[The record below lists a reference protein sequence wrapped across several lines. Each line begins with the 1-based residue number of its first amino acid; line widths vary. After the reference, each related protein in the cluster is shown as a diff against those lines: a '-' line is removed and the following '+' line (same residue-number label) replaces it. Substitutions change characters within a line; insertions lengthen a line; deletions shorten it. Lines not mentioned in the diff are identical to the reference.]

1 MGVGSLV
8 KARTRKGFVFSK
20 LAIALIV
27 SAFIWS
33 SSTAQ
38 AKYASI
44 VIEAETG
51 RILNEVN
58 ADELN
63 HPASLTK
70 MMTLYLTFEALK
82 AGKINLDTPFA
93 VSQHAASR
101 APSKLN
107 LVAGQTIT
115 VRNLVLAVI
124 TKSANDAASV
134 LAEGI
139 GGTEPAFAQRM
150 TEKARQLG
158 MSRTVYRNASGL
170 PDPQQ
175 VTSARDLSKLA
186 IALLRDFPDRYRLFA
201 TEEFSYNGQTFS
213 NHNHLMRSFEG
224 MDGIK
229 TGFTNASGFNLA
241 ASAVRDNRRLV
252 GVVMGGQSA
261 RARDI
266 QMARLLNDS
275 FANRASPSPVLVAE
289 DQSGGGLAHRA
300 ARGAKRVV
308 AALSP
313 ISRAEAATPSTSRAA
328 LHAPHQ
334 AKPVEASWSIQVG
347 AFSHRG
353 AAEKAASVALPKV
366 PAKGKSVQVL
376 NPAHSD
382 KEKLY
387 RARII
392 NLTEK
397 EADAACR
404 ALRKKHG
411 TCAIMAPGVIK
422 TASR

>member
-1 MGVGSLV
+1 MADIEGLLPDPVPDHPLLRG
-8 KARTRKGFVFSK
+8 RREIGRGE
-20 LAIALIV
+20 
-27 SAFIWS
+27 
-33 SSTAQ
+33 ST
-38 AKYASI
+38 I
-44 VIEAETG
+44 VIEADTG
-51 RILNEVN
+51 KILNEVN
-58 ADELN
+58 ADDLN

-82 AGKINLDTPFA
+82 AGKITLDTQFP
-93 VSQHAASR
+93 VSKHAADR

-107 LVAGQTIT
+107 LVVGQTIS
-115 VRNLVLAVI
+115 VRNLTLAVI

-134 LAEGI
+134 LAEGL
-139 GGTEPAFAQRM
+139 GGTEQIFAQRM
-150 TEKARQLG
+150 TEKARHLG

-175 VTSARDLSKLA
+175 ITTARDLSKLS
-186 IALLRDFPDRYRLFA
+186 IALLRDFPERYGLFA
-201 TEEFSYNGQTFS
+201 TESFTYNGQTFS

-241 ASAVRDNRRLV
+241 ASAMRDNRRLV

-261 RARDI
+261 KSRDI

-275 FANRASPSPVLVAE
+275 FANRASPTPALVAE
-289 DQSGGGLAHRA
+289 ENSGIAHRA

-328 LHAPHQ
+328 PHAAHQ
-334 AKPVEASWSIQVG
+334 PKLADGTWSIQVG
-347 AFSHRG
+347 AFSQRA
-353 AAEKAASVALPKV
+353 AAEKAASAALSKV
-366 PAKGKSVQVL
+366 SAKGKSVQVL

-387 RARII
+387 RARIV

-404 ALRKKHG
+404 SLRKKHSA
-411 TCAIMAPGVIK
+411 CAIMAPGVIK